1 MSGYRYHMVTD
12 TSPDSPDPAERS
24 LSVAGVRLDEV
35 VEGGGP
41 FGSLFV
47 GPGSDLKTRAQLA
60 LDAVPVP
67 APHAG
72 KLLESVENSQV
83 RSQVVISNGALTWRF
98 LLEDPLAVDLA
109 RFGDIPS
116 IGPIIEASQVTT
128 PHAVVTVEND
138 VYGVTSFGSVDS
150 IPVPSQGNPVQL
162 DEPAILEAL
171 DHLIDQ
177 LRSSDVQLV
186 ALMGTEKAI
195 ADVQSRVQKE
205 LPLVRCNA
213 YPTDDIDRDLLTI
226 ADEVVRDAATLA
238 AERRTHE
245 LAHFRQSRSAAQ
257 TQEGIP
263 AIGAI
268 EAGSAQ
274 RLLVHDDIS
283 VEEAAG
289 VTRFADRAIVAAI
302 RAQVPI
308 TMIPNVPEERGPRH
322 GLGVILHGHGTA
334 APASASDPQRV
345 DGVQLGV

>member
-1 MSGYRYHMVTD
+1 MVTD
-12 TSPDSPDPAERS
+12 TSPDAPDPAEHP
-24 LSVAGVRLDEV
+24 LSIAGVHLADV
-35 VEGGGP
+35 IDGGGP

-47 GPGSDLKTRAQLA
+47 GPGTDLKSRAQFA

-67 APHAG
+67 APHGG

-83 RSQVVISNGALTWRF
+83 RSQVVISNGTFTWRF

-116 IGPIIEASQVTT
+116 VGPVIEASQVTT

-138 VYGVTSFGSVDS
+138 VYGVTSFGTVDS
-150 IPVPSQGNPVQL
+150 TPVPSQGSPVQL

-171 DHLIDQ
+171 DHLIEA
-177 LRSSDVQLV
+177 LRSSDVRLV
-186 ALMGTEKAI
+186 ALIGTEKAI
-195 ADVQSRVQKE
+195 TDVQSRVQKE

-245 LAHFRQSRSAAQ
+245 LAHFRQARSAAQ
-257 TQEGIP
+257 TQEGVP
-263 AIGAI
+263 AVGAI

-289 VTRFADRAIVAAI
+289 VTRLADRAIVAAI
-302 RAQVPI
+302 RAHVPI
-308 TMIPNVPEERGPRH
+308 TMIPNVPEDRGPRE
-322 GLGVILHGHGTA
+322 GLGVIMNGHGTA
-334 APASASDPQRV
+334 APASAADPERA
-345 DGVQLGV
+345 DGVQLRV